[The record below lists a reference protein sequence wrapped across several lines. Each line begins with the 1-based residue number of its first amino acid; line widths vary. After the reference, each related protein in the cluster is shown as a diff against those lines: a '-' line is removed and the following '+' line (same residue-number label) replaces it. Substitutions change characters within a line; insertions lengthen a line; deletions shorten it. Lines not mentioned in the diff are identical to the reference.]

1 MIEWVRSVASNL
13 SMIIIIRKS
22 WERKV
27 IFACE
32 RSGEYRTKK
41 KFVCTVR
48 YSKSKKKECP
58 FELHGVFKKGRG
70 KEDGLWSL
78 TVIHPFH
85 NHEITTLVGH
95 TLAGR
100 LTVEQHG
107 MVGSMSASGIKPKD
121 VMRYLMNTDPD
132 TLVTMNHI
140 NNAKANQRRKTRGK
154 LSVSQYTLSFFK
166 ELDYYVDVERV
177 SGSNVLS
184 DIFISPPSSR
194 HLLNLFPDVIILDT
208 TYKTNR

>member
-27 IFACE
+27 ILACE
-32 RSGEYRTKK
+32 KSGPYRIKK
-41 KFVCTVR
+41 KFVSFER

-58 FELHGVFKKGRG
+58 FELHEVFKKGRG

-85 NHEITTLVGH
+85 NHEITALVGH
-95 TLAGR
+95 TLVGR
-100 LTVEQHG
+100 LTDEQYG
-107 MVGSMSASGIKPKD
+107 LVTSMSSSGIKPKD
-121 VMRYLMNTDPD
+121 VMRYIMDTDPD
-132 TLVTMNHI
+132 TPVTMSHI

-154 LSVSQYTLSFFK
+154 LSVSQYTLCYFK
-166 ELDYYVDVERV
+166 EFYYYVDVE
-177 SGSNVLS
+177 
-184 DIFISPPSSR
+184 
-194 HLLNLFPDVIILDT
+194 
-208 TYKTNR
+208 